1 MSERNID
8 WNIWHE
14 AFYEVLMG
22 FNFQL
27 ASDLMTKV
35 NGVYGGNDFE
45 TTPDELKKLARKLLL
60 FCIEMTNGNETA
72 TSADGCLRCSAG
84 FVAGRPRCTI
94 EFVPFTRCATGTS
107 EEDE

>member
-1 MSERNID
+1 MSERKID
-8 WNIWHE
+8 WNVWHE

-27 ASDLMTKV
+27 ASELMTKV
-35 NGVYGGNDFE
+35 NSVYGGHDFE
-45 TTPDELKKLARKLLL
+45 TTIPELKNLARKLLR
-60 FCIEMTNGNETA
+60 FCIEMTHGVETT
-72 TSADGCLRCSAG
+72 TSAEGCLRCSAG